1 MKIKGTGL
9 PMKRFELSNP
19 REHFYNTGNIHL
31 VLPSTP
37 TLMVTLVLQLW
48 QLDGDQSLPPNMI

>member
-1 MKIKGTGL
+1 MNQNIKSTCL

-19 REHFYNTGNIHL
+19 REHFYDIRNIHL

-48 QLDGDQSLPPNMI
+48 QLDGD